1 MEAAARSRNQDAF
14 LQEDG
19 IVMVATVAFGMGI
32 DKPDVR
38 FVLHADMPSNI
49 ESYYQEIGRAGR
61 DGLPADTL
69 TLYAMGDIRLR
80 RMQIDESDASD
91 EQKRVDRQRLNA
103 LVSLCES
110 PRCRRQ
116 TLLSYF
122 GETAEPCG
130 NCDFCCDGAEV
141 IDGTI
146 AAQKA
151 LSAIVRTGERFGT
164 EHLTNVLIGDSS
176 EAVEKFGHGRLP
188 TFGVGKEFGKQE
200 WRSIFRQLHGAGVIA
215 LDITGYG
222 AWKVTDA
229 GRRVLK
235 GTEKITLRK
244 DTLKPGRK
252 AARAVANAAALAAG
266 EAGDTLLFEAL
277 RRRRSELAK
286 QQRVAAYVVFA
297 DKTLIDMARRKPR
310 TTSEMAGVHGVGAA
324 KLRQYGEVFLEI
336 VRQHTAGSDGAVPNT
351 NS

>member
-1 MEAAARSRNQDAF
+1 
-14 LQEDG
+14 
-19 IVMVATVAFGMGI
+19 MVATVAFGMGI

-69 TLYAMGDIRLR
+69 TLYGMGDIRLR

-116 TLLSYF
+116 TLLAYF
-122 GETAEPCG
+122 GETTQPCG

-164 EHLTNVLIGDSS
+164 EHLANVLSATTARRWRNSATIACRPSASARSTASRNGARSS
-176 EAVEKFGHGRLP
+176 ASCTAPASL
-188 TFGVGKEFGKQE
+188 
-200 WRSIFRQLHGAGVIA
+200 RSTSRATA
-215 LDITGYG
+215 
-222 AWKVTDA
+222 
-229 GRRVLK
+229 
-235 GTEKITLRK
+235 
-244 DTLKPGRK
+244 PGR
-252 AARAVANAAALAAG
+252 
-266 EAGDTLLFEAL
+266 
-277 RRRRSELAK
+277 
-286 QQRVAAYVVFA
+286 
-297 DKTLIDMARRKPR
+297 
-310 TTSEMAGVHGVGAA
+310 
-324 KLRQYGEVFLEI
+324 
-336 VRQHTAGSDGAVPNT
+336 
-351 NS
+351 